1 MPQTDNSRHML
12 DPDLEVRSHPDQAN
26 LDQANPDQVKP
37 EQAHSDDGV
46 RAARRPRK
54 QWLVL
59 AVAVLAV
66 TALLV
71 SGIWSR
77 VGASTALRIET
88 AQAALPAV
96 AVVSPKQN
104 APADEIIL
112 PGNVQPFINSPIY
125 SRTNGYLKKW
135 YFDIGAH
142 VRKGQLLAVI
152 ETPEVD
158 QQLQQ
163 ARSNLLTAQANL
175 ELASITKAR
184 YQGLL
189 KSNAVSQQ
197 DADNAVGTYNANEAI
212 VEAGKAAVEQYS
224 ALVSFEKIY
233 APFDGVITARNTDIG
248 DLINSGS
255 GTGIKT
261 DLFHIAQPGKLR
273 VYVNVPE
280 EYSQGIK
287 VGMTADLSLAEFPG
301 RKFQGKLVRTA
312 EDINLTTRTLLVEI
326 DVENPTGTLLTGS
339 YAEVHLAVPTHAS
352 TLLLPVNTLIFRT
365 EGLRVATVKNAK
377 VAFADVTPGHDFGT
391 QIEIVSG
398 LKPDDQV
405 IVNPPDS
412 VVSGQAVQIVQASLP
427 GDAK

>member
-1 MPQTDNSRHML
+1 MIQTDERQQTAQPTL
-12 DPDLEVRSHPDQAN
+12 TLVD
-26 LDQANPDQVKP
+26 VKP
-37 EQAHSDDGV
+37 AKRS
-46 RAARRPRK
+46 RK
-54 QWLVL
+54 SWLVL
-59 AVAVLAV
+59 VIAASAVA
-66 TALLV
+66 ALLA

-77 VGASTALRIET
+77 IKARTALNAET

-96 AVVSPKQN
+96 SVVSPKQT

-112 PGNVQPFINSPIY
+112 PGNVQPFITSPIY
-125 SRTNGYLKKW
+125 SRTNGYLEKW

-142 VRKGQLLAVI
+142 VKKGQLLAVI
-152 ETPEVD
+152 QTPEID

-175 ELASITKAR
+175 ELAAVTKIR

-197 DADNAVGTYNANEAI
+197 DVDNAVGTYNANKSI
-212 VEAGKAAVEQYS
+212 VEADKAAVEQYS
-224 ALVSFEKIY
+224 ALASFEKIY

-255 GTGIKT
+255 GTGVKT

-287 VGMTADLSLAEFPG
+287 TGMTADLTLAEFPG

-312 EDINLTTRTLLVEI
+312 DAINVTTRTLLIEI
-326 DVENPTGTLLTGS
+326 DVDNPTGTLLTGS
-339 YAEVHLAVPTHAS
+339 YAEVHLAIPTQSA
-352 TLLLPVNTLIFRT
+352 TLLLPVNTLIFRS
-365 EGLRVATVKNAK
+365 EGLHVGVVKDGK
-377 VAFADVTPGHDFGT
+377 VVLTAVTPGHDFGNE
-391 QIEIVSG
+391 IEIVSG
-398 LKPDDQV
+398 LTASDQV

-412 VVSGQAVQIVQASLP
+412 IVSGQAVQIVQATLP
-427 GDAK
+427 GDIK